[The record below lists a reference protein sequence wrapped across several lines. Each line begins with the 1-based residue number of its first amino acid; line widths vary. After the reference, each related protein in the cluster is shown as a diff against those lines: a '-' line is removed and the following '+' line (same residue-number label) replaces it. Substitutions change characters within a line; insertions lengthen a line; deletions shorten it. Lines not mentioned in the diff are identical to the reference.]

1 MDILSALGRTASS
14 GLTAQSQR
22 LQIIA
27 ENMANADSTGS
38 TAGSD
43 PYRRRVVTFGDMIDD
58 SSGASLVSVRSVIE
72 DQTPFR
78 MRHDPFHPA
87 ADAEG
92 YVKTPNVDPLLE
104 LANMREAARSY
115 EANLNMMETG
125 RKMRGQLLDMLG

>member
-22 LQIIA
+22 LQIIT

-38 TAGSD
+38 AEGAD
-43 PYRRRVVTFGDMIDD
+43 PYRRRVVTFGDMTDEA
-58 SSGASLVSVRSVIE
+58 SGATLVSVSSVIE
-72 DQTPFR
+72 DTSPFR
-78 MRHDPFHPA
+78 LRHDPFHPA

-125 RKMRGQLLDMLG
+125 RKMRGQIIDMLG

>member
-1 MDILSALGRTASS
+1 MDILSALGRTSAS

-58 SSGASLVSVRSVIE
+58 TSGATLVSVRSVIE

-78 MRHDPFHPA
+78 MRHDPTHPA

-125 RKMRGQLLDMLG
+125 RKMRRQLLDLLG